1 MRLAN
6 RTDYAIRA
14 SLVLAGNF
22 TKGPVTVEAIARTQE
37 IPQRYLGA
45 IMNELRRAG
54 IVNARRG
61 PVGGYELG
69 RAPAEISL
77 ADVIRA
83 VDGALTQVGGER
95 PEDLNYVNEA
105 VGLNQVWVAIRAAE
119 RKILEQTTLAD
130 VVGNRLPDSVAAL
143 IVDPAAWQ

>member
-14 SLVLAGNF
+14 SLVLAANF
-22 TKGPVTVEAIARTQE
+22 NKGPVTVEAIARNQD

-54 IVNARRG
+54 LVQARRG
-61 PVGGYELG
+61 PVGGYELS
-69 RAPAEISL
+69 RPPADVAL

-95 PEDLNYVNEA
+95 PEDLNYTDA
-105 VGLNQVWVAIRAAE
+105 ALGLSQVWVAIRAAE
-119 RKILEQTTLAD
+119 RQILEQTTLAD

-143 IVDPAAWQ
+143 IIDPAAWQ

>member
-14 SLVLAGNF
+14 SLVLAANF
-22 TKGPVTVEAIARTQE
+22 NQGPVTVEAIARNQE

-54 IVNARRG
+54 LVHARRG
-61 PVGGYELG
+61 PVGGYELS
-69 RAPAEISL
+69 RPPAEVAL

-95 PEDLNYVNEA
+95 PEDLNYADAA
-105 VGLNQVWVAIRAAE
+105 VGLSQVWVAIRAAE
-119 RKILEQTTLAD
+119 RQILEQTTLAD
-130 VVGNRLPDSVAAL
+130 VVANRLPDAVAAL
-143 IVDPAAWQ
+143 LVDPAAWQ